1 MRVDFLGLEAF
12 LSIAEH
18 GSFFRAA
25 AQLNLS
31 HTALS
36 HRMRKLESDLGVKLL
51 TRTTRHVALT
61 PAGVELLPKARQ
73 TMADIAASFDSLRA
87 QGRARQER
95 LTVGCLPTLAMHW
108 LPPILDE
115 LRAAYPKLSVR
126 VLDNSALEIADRV
139 QSGEAE
145 FGITVLAADR
155 WDLEITPLLKEPF
168 VLACPARHALARR
181 PSVGW
186 SALEGLPLVRVSLG
200 TGNRTLIDA
209 ALGARRET
217 LTWAYEVQHVA
228 SALSLVAAG
237 LGLAVVPRLA
247 ADGARSSG
255 VAAVALRN
263 PGIARTL
270 GIVAR
275 RNLPLSPAADALL
288 ALVRKRAR
296 GR

>member
-18 GSFFRAA
+18 GSFFKAA

-36 HRMRKLESDLGVKLL
+36 HRMRKLEGDLGVKLL

-61 PAGVELLPKARQ
+61 PAGVELLPQARK
-73 TMADIAASFDSLRA
+73 TMAEIAASFDSLRA

-108 LPPILDE
+108 LPPLLDQ
-115 LRAAYPKLSVR
+115 LRAAHPSLDVR
-126 VLDNSALEIADRV
+126 VLDNSALEIAGRV

-145 FGITVLAADR
+145 FGITVLGADR
-155 WDLEITPLLKEPF
+155 WDLEIAPLMKEPF
-168 VLACPARHALARR
+168 VLACPARHPLAKR

-186 SALEGLPLVRVSLG
+186 SALQGRPLVRVSLQ
-200 TGNRTLIDA
+200 TGNRALIDE

-217 LTWAYEVQHVA
+217 LRWAYEVQHVA

-237 LGLAVVPRLA
+237 LGLAIVPRLA
-247 ADGARSSG
+247 ADGARALG
-255 VAAVALRN
+255 VAAVPLRN
-263 PGIARTL
+263 PGVSRTL
-270 GIVAR
+270 GIVTR